1 MTDLIS
7 RNTSIDSINTG
18 TISNLVVQEKQDI
31 NSQQTGTGNKNSGCG
46 NSETNQ
52 IIPDFKNT
60 NSNGNIVRNLPNE
73 NNNNNNQEPK
83 EGIIS
88 RFFSYLK
95 RKSPWYIEEEEFIDA
110 HGFKAKRP
118 KHKIPVVDKK
128 DKDNQYINKIGAETL
143 TSATHHSG
151 FGNLFL

>member
-7 RNTSIDSINTG
+7 NKTSIGTG
-18 TISNLVVQEKQDI
+18 TISNLVVQETQDI
-31 NSQQTGTGNKNSGCG
+31 NSHQKGTGNKNSGCG
-46 NSETNQ
+46 NNETNQ

-60 NSNGNIVRNLPNE
+60 NSNCNIVRNLPNE
-73 NNNNNNQEPK
+73 NNNNNQEPK

-128 DKDNQYINKIGAETL
+128 DKDNHYINKIGAETL